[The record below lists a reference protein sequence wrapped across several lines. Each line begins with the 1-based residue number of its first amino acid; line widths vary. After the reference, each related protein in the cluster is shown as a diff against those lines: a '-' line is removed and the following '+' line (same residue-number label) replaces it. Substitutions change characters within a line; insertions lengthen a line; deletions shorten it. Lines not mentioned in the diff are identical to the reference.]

1 MSTST
6 GHHGT
11 GHHGTGPHSAG
22 PHATGL
28 TPGAREMLVR
38 QVDYWVTV
46 YRRTWKG
53 SAVTSFVQ
61 PFLYVAAMG
70 VLLGGYVDDSGS
82 GLGGAPSYLDFIA
95 PGLLAATA
103 MQVAIGEVMWPVMG
117 AIKWDRTY
125 FAMLASPLRVVDI
138 VLGHLGYVMFRVVFT
153 SIVFAGVLAIFGLF
167 GSLRGFVG
175 ALLGAILTGLALATP
190 VYAFSAGARS
200 EQGFALI
207 YRLGVMPMFLFSG
220 AFFPVENLPEALEW
234 VAMVTPLWHGVEL
247 CRMSSLG
254 QWDSLA
260 MLHVAYLA
268 ALALFGVWWG
278 VRRLTRRVVV

>member
-1 MSTST
+1 MSAAT
-6 GHHGT
+6 HGT
-11 GHHGTGPHSAG
+11 GAPGT
-22 PHATGL
+22 L
-28 TPGAREMLVR
+28 TMLGR
-38 QVDYWVTV
+38 QLDYWWMV

-70 VLLGGYVDDSGS
+70 VLLGGYVDDG
-82 GLGGAPSYLDFIA
+82 GAALGGASSYLDFIA

-125 FAMLASPLRVVDI
+125 YGMIATPMRVVDI
-138 VLGHLGYVMFRVVFT
+138 VVGHLGYTLFRVAFT
-153 SIVFAGVLAIFGLF
+153 SVVFAVVLAFFGIFTTVA
-167 GSLRGFVG
+167 GFAG
-175 ALLGAILTGLALATP
+175 ALLGAVLTGIALATP

-220 AFFPVENLPEALEW
+220 AFFPVENLAEPLEW
-234 VAMVTPLWHGVEL
+234 VARATPLWHGVEL
-247 CRMSSLG
+247 CRMSTLG
-254 QWDSLA
+254 QWDA
-260 MLHVAYLA
+260 MALLHVAYLG
-268 ALALFGVWWG
+268 ALTAFGVWWG
-278 VRRLTRRVVV
+278 IRRLTTRLVV